1 MTSRQKTWALLLVG
15 LAVVLSISAAIFVHS
30 GGKSPKPHKVT
41 LSWHAASSSP
51 GKSVVSYNVYRATNT
66 GGPYSKLAS
75 GIKDTKYDDSLV
87 SSGTT
92 YYYVVTSVDEG
103 GHESPYSAEIQAKV
117 P

>member
-15 LAVVLSISAAIFVHS
+15 LAVVLSISAVIFVHS
-30 GGKSPKPHKVT
+30 GRKSAKPHKVT
-41 LSWHAASSSP
+41 LTWQAAAGSP
-51 GKSVVSYNVYRATNT
+51 GKAVASYNVYRGATS

-92 YYYVVTSVDEG
+92 YYYVVTSVDQG